1 LKRLINKRLII
12 YKLKL
17 IYNVQINWKVTN
29 SKNVSKSQLNQDC
42 TEKGLDKALLS
53 PRVMVKATQQGYA
66 TGERSGHV
74 ESMVLILQT
83 GRKRY
88 R

>member
-1 LKRLINKRLII
+1 MKRLINKRLII

-42 TEKGLDKALLS
+42 TKKGLDKALLS

>member
-1 LKRLINKRLII
+1 MF
-12 YKLKL
+12 KL
-17 IYNVQINWKVTN
+17 IGKLPIQKTLVSRKV
-29 SKNVSKSQLNQDC
+29 NQDC

>member
-1 LKRLINKRLII
+1 MKRLINKRFVYINVSL
-12 YKLKL
+12 YK
-17 IYNVQINWKVTN
+17 IVQTNWKVTN
-29 SKNVSKSQLNQDC
+29 SKNVNKSQLNQDC

>member
-1 LKRLINKRLII
+1 
-12 YKLKL
+12 
-17 IYNVQINWKVTN
+17 
-29 SKNVSKSQLNQDC
+29 
-42 TEKGLDKALLS
+42 
-53 PRVMVKATQQGYA
+53 MVKATQQGYA
-66 TGERSGHV
+66 TGEGSGHV